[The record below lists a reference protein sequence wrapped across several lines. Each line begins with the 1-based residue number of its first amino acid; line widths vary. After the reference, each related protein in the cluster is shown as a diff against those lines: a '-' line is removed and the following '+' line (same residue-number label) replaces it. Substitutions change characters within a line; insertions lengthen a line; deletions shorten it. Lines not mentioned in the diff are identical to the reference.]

1 MPSVLDMIEIM
12 ERLESKALHVDP
24 AHCVKIR
31 NRNASCSR
39 CADACPSGAI
49 ALHDNA
55 LDIDGEKCMAWR
67 LRFGVPYDAISF
79 DRPTKNSIGP

>member
-1 MPSVLDMIEIM
+1 MPSVMDMVEIM

-49 ALHDNA
+49 ALA
-55 LDIDGEKCMAWR
+55 
-67 LRFGVPYDAISF
+67 
-79 DRPTKNSIGP
+79 